1 MSNYGVASKPLL
13 QCLRQSYG
21 KSISIASLQSAR
33 SFQTTAVSHEEAQT
47 EDTAAAAAKPEPFY
61 KTPDPSLVSSPRLEK
76 RLIRSGV
83 SLVGSRR
90 RRAALQGSENL
101 PFELLPYQCF
111 QEARKVLQADRE
123 EKLKSISREQAR
135 IERLQALTDEQA
147 GGANVKRSKL
157 GSMEK
162 HLNNLKVWADI
173 NDPSIKRKFEDGE
186 GTFLLNITYHHIMAS

>member
-33 SFQTTAVSHEEAQT
+33 SFQTTTISHEEVQT
-47 EDTAAAAAKPEPFY
+47 TAADNAA
-61 KTPDPSLVSSPRLEK
+61 DPALVSTPPKKSG
-76 RLIRSGV
+76 RSA
-83 SLVGSRR
+83 LVGSRR
-90 RRAALQGSENL
+90 RRAALNGSENL

-111 QEARKVLQADRE
+111 QEARQVLQADRE
-123 EKLKSISREQAR
+123 EKLKAISREQAR
-135 IERLQALTDEQA
+135 IERLQALTDDQS
-147 GGANVKRSKL
+147 GNANVKRSKL

-173 NDPSIKRKFEDGE
+173 NDPLIKRKFEDGE
-186 GTFLLNITYHHIMAS
+186 GTELAFHEY

>member
-21 KSISIASLQSAR
+21 KSLSIASLQSAR
-33 SFQTTAVSHEEAQT
+33 SFQTTAVAHEEVLQT
-47 EDTAAAAAKPEPFY
+47 ENAAKAEPFY
-61 KTPDPSLVSSPRLEK
+61 TNNPDPALVNSPRPEK
-76 RLIRSGV
+76 KLTRSGV
-83 SLVGSRR
+83 PLVGSRR
-90 RRAALQGSENL
+90 RRAALSSSENI

-123 EKLKSISREQAR
+123 EKLKAITREQSR

-173 NDPSIKRKFEDGE
+173 NDPLIKKKFEDGQGIFTPPE
-186 GTFLLNITYHHIMAS
+186 LLCVIPG